1 MKKNLTFLIVIA
13 ILLTSFASCGEKK
26 EVVIDINNLAAEFD
40 KIYEGTEIE
49 LVDITE
55 PEAIDIHYGIKGLYS
70 ASRIKGS
77 VTISSDE
84 YVVLECFDEAGAE
97 KAYELLD
104 EYRRERIKLFASYA
118 TEQVP
123 KLENAILKHI
133 GKYVIFVVAENTD
146 MANEFLKG
154 YIG

>member
-13 ILLTSFASCGEKK
+13 ILLTSFASCGEKR
-26 EVVIDINNLAAEFD
+26 EVVIDINSLAAEFD

-55 PEAIDIHYGIKGLYS
+55 SEAIDIHYGIKGLYS

-123 KLENAILKHI
+123 KLENAISKHI

-146 MANEFLKG
+146 MANEILKG